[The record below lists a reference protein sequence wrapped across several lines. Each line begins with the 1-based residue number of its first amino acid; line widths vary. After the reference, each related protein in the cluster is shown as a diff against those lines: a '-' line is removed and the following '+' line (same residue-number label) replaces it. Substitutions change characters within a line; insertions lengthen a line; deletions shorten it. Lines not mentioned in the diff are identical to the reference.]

1 MTTNSFAVG
10 LFPYFFCLLLS
21 CHILLYRCKIHEDK
35 TYLRLLNG
43 KNNFLQE
50 VILSNKYHWCCF
62 HDKRFQSFHL
72 RSRNEA
78 ILAAIF
84 SRKSNGLKT
93 GDFNKVELILVSLK
107 FFLTSAV

>member
-1 MTTNSFAVG
+1 M
-10 LFPYFFCLLLS
+10 
-21 CHILLYRCKIHEDK
+21 
-35 TYLRLLNG
+35 
-43 KNNFLQE
+43 
-50 VILSNKYHWCCF
+50 SNKYHWCCF
-62 HDKRFQSFHL
+62 DEKNFQSFHS

-107 FFLTSAV
+107 FF